1 LSIESIA
8 FIFINFFA
16 LIVLFYRYNDV
27 AKNLVG
33 MDNCV
38 NCVQRA
44 LFTSVINTGCAR
56 ACKLPTF
63 IQGFYVGLGL
73 VMPLLD

>member
-1 LSIESIA
+1 
-8 FIFINFFA
+8 
-16 LIVLFYRYNDV
+16 
-27 AKNLVG
+27 